1 MKARTKSFYAY
12 LEGWVSIILNLL
24 LFALKYW
31 AGIVSGSVAII
42 ADAWHTLSDS
52 ISSIIVILGART
64 SKIPPDKEH
73 PFGHGRAELIASLM
87 IGVFLSVIAFNFLI
101 ESIGRLK
108 NHESA
113 TFGTMAI
120 VAIVASIVLKEF
132 LAQFAFWT
140 GRISNNK
147 SLKADGWHHRSDAI
161 SSVVVLVGIF
171 VSDYF
176 WWIDGTLG
184 IAVAGLLFYA
194 SYEIFR
200 DSYSPLLGE
209 TPDNELIDK
218 LKEVGKQEAEMEI
231 HMHHFHLHNYGE
243 HNELTFHIRL
253 PDSMTIKEAH
263 SISCRL
269 EKRIKDEFD
278 MNSTIHFD
286 PVKEHVKLK

>member
-1 MKARTKSFYAY
+1 MKERSRYFYAY
-12 LEGWVSIILNLL
+12 LEGWVSIAINIL

-52 ISSIIVILGART
+52 ISSIIVIFGAKT
-64 SKIPPDKEH
+64 SKIPPDEEH
-73 PFGHGRAELIASLM
+73 PFGHGRAELISSLI

-101 ESIGRLK
+101 ESITRLN

-113 TFGTMAI
+113 TFGKEAI
-120 VAIVASIVLKEF
+120 IAIVASIFLKEF

-140 GRISNNK
+140 SRKSKNN

-161 SSVVVLVGIF
+161 SSVVVLIGIF
-171 VSDYF
+171 MSDYF
-176 WWIDGTLG
+176 WWIDGALG
-184 IAVAGLLFYA
+184 IIVAGLLFYA

-209 TPDNELIDK
+209 EPDKELIDK
-218 LKEVGKQEAEMEI
+218 LIEIGKQVSEI
-231 HMHHFHLHNYGE
+231 EIYMHHFHLHNYGH

-253 PDSMTIKEAH
+253 PDEMSIKEAH
-263 SISCRL
+263 RISSKL
-269 EKRIKDEFD
+269 ERRIRKEFD
-278 MNSTIHFD
+278 MYSTIHFD
-286 PVKEHVKLK
+286 PIDKKC